1 MQTKNDKRPMQ
12 DWYEEKVC
20 EVLSRGGW
28 VILDGS
34 PKIIT
39 MPHGYYNGEVVD
51 IAPSILTKSAQ
62 YNNVVLEPIEES

>member
-1 MQTKNDKRPMQ
+1 MQ

-20 EVLSRGGW
+20 EVLNRG

-62 YNNVVLEPIEES
+62 YNNVVLEPMEES

>member
-1 MQTKNDKRPMQ
+1 MQTKNDKRTMQ

-20 EVLSRGGW
+20 EVLSRGG

-51 IAPSILTKSAQ
+51 IAPSILTKSTQ

>member
-20 EVLSRGGW
+20 EVLNRGG

-34 PKIIT
+34 HKIIT

-51 IAPSILTKSAQ
+51 IAPSILTKCAQ